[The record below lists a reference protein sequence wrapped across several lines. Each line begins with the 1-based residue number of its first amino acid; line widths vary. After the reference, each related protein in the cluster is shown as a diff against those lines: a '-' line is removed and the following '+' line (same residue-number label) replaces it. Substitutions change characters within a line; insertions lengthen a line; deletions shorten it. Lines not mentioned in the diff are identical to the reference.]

1 MAMKMFY
8 DWTPMNHGDFLA
20 GLITGMKF
28 VDNTTPPVKDTT
40 TTQPI
45 SINGKKGLGL
55 TVSQALVDESGIA
68 TIDVFTRNVEEK
80 TKYGMFSATLT
91 WDSSRCY
98 VYQLVN
104 GDFGTFGTDMQSSEM
119 SAKGYD
125 SLLSDFIYAINLFR
139 PTLTLYTRDVN
150 RTIVDYMKREYPE
163 AYSSISQASSYMESK
178 IREGE
183 DYASELY
190 EGSVVKQAAEVT
202 SKANDDA
209 VNILRRADALLA
221 SAEKTMRAYAASYQE
236 TYDKIMSLSN
246 IGVNI
251 YTNEGFQTKYLSCY
265 VGGSASL
272 LLGKVLEK
280 YLLKINEMADKLNR
294 MLQRIANALKKYFD
308 KITCILKNMNLSISG
323 YTGYSTVRTGFLG
336 VQLNMN
342 CIVS

>member
-1 MAMKMFY
+1 
-8 DWTPMNHGDFLA
+8 
-20 GLITGMKF
+20 
-28 VDNTTPPVKDTT
+28 
-40 TTQPI
+40 
-45 SINGKKGLGL
+45 
-55 TVSQALVDESGIA
+55 
-68 TIDVFTRNVEEK
+68 
-80 TKYGMFSATLT
+80 
-91 WDSSRCY
+91 
-98 VYQLVN
+98 
-104 GDFGTFGTDMQSSEM
+104 
-119 SAKGYD
+119 
-125 SLLSDFIYAINLFR
+125 
-139 PTLTLYTRDVN
+139 
-150 RTIVDYMKREYPE
+150 MKREYPE